1 MQNLSSD
8 SKPKIIPASDIN
20 GHAGS
25 HSTGDARIDLREET
39 YSSSQEDLKRLQN
52 DSILKRIP
60 VGAEATTVL
69 VSIVCVWF
77 MILDFVCLTFA
88 HTYRDTYLSCSS
100 CHTANFIN

>member
-1 MQNLSSD
+1 M
-8 SKPKIIPASDIN
+8 PASDIN

-39 YSSSQEDLKRLQN
+39 YSSSQEDLKRMQN

-69 VSIVCVWF
+69 VSMTGMKLVVHGERFFYFCPSHKS
-77 MILDFVCLTFA
+77 MCP
-88 HTYRDTYLSCSS
+88 
-100 CHTANFIN
+100 N

>member
-1 MQNLSSD
+1 M
-8 SKPKIIPASDIN
+8 PASDIN

-52 DSILKRIP
+52 DTILKRIP

-69 VSIVCVWF
+69 VRIDFYSLFILSLFLSLKTLIV
-77 MILDFVCLTFA
+77 
-88 HTYRDTYLSCSS
+88 
-100 CHTANFIN
+100 